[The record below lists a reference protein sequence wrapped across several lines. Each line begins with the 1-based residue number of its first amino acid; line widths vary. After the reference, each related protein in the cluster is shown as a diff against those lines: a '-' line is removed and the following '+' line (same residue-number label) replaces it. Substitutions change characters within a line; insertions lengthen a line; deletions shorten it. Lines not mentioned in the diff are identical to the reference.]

1 MSDGDLA
8 SESRASE
15 SRVRVVLPNIAIEPL
30 VRVARPSRAIES
42 LVRVARPSRAFGRG
56 LVGA

>member
-15 SRVRVVLPNIAIEPL
+15 SR